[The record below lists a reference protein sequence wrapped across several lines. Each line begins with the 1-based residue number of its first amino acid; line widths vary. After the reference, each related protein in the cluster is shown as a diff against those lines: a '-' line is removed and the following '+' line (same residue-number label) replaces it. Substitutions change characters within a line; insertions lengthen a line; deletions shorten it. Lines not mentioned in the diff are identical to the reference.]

1 MNATDQS
8 IQAELRKRMGVPDGG
23 LRWVYT
29 CDSIYDKP
37 NPCWE
42 LVESSNAGSPIIGFR
57 EHYTNVLVFPSGR
70 LKVDDNVVI
79 QCASVEEA
87 KELGMT
93 TYLLAQEGG

>member
-8 IQAELRKRMGVPDGG
+8 IQTELRRRMGLPDG

-29 CDSIYDKP
+29 CDSISDKP

-42 LVESSNAGSPIIGFR
+42 LVGSSNAGSPIIGFKQF
-57 EHYTNVLVFPSGR
+57 YTNILVFHDGR
-70 LKVDDNVVI
+70 LKVGDNVFI

-93 TYLLAQEGG
+93 TYLLTKKGE